1 VARRIGILGGSFDPI
16 HLGHLRSAE
25 EVREAFALDALAFVP
40 TNRPPHKPDRRLA
53 DGRQRLAMVELAV
66 GGNPAFYASSL
77 EVDRGGISYSIDT
90 LEALAAIDRN
100 AELFFIVG
108 VDAFG
113 EMQTW
118 KDATRL
124 FGLANVVVTNRPP
137 HAAGTS
143 IEHLPVA
150 AQQAF
155 CYDPAT
161 LSYRHRSGTR
171 LHFHSITA
179 LDISATALRERVR
192 RGQSIRYLVPP
203 DVERYIGEHGLY
215 RSGESVG

>member
-16 HLGHLRSAE
+16 HLGHLRCAE
-25 EVREAFALDALAFVP
+25 EVREALALDAVAFVP
-40 TNRPPHKPDRRLA
+40 ANRPPHKPDRRLA
-53 DGRQRLAMVELAV
+53 DGRQRLAMAALAV
-66 GGNPAFYASSL
+66 AGNPAFYASSL
-77 EVDRGGISYSIDT
+77 EIDRGGISYSIDT
-90 LEALAAIDRN
+90 LEALAASERD
-100 AELFFIVG
+100 AELFFVVG

-118 KDATRL
+118 KDAARL
-124 FGLANVVVTNRPP
+124 FGLASVVVTNRPP
-137 HAAGTS
+137 HTAGSS

-155 CYDPAT
+155 CYDPGT
-161 LSYRHRSGTR
+161 LSYLHRSGTR
-171 LHFHSITA
+171 LYFHSITA

-203 DVERYIGEHGLY
+203 GVEQYILEHALY
-215 RSGESVG
+215 RSGESIA

>member
-16 HLGHLRSAE
+16 HLGHLRCAE
-25 EVREAFALDALAFVP
+25 EVREAFGLDAVAFVP
-40 TNRPPHKPDRRLA
+40 ANRPPHKPDRRLA
-53 DGRQRLAMVELAV
+53 DGSQRLAMVKLAV
-66 GGNPAFYASSL
+66 AGNPAFYASSL
-77 EVDRGGISYSIDT
+77 EIDRGGISYSIDT
-90 LEALAAIDRN
+90 LEALAAIERD

-118 KDATRL
+118 KDVARL
-124 FGLANVVVTNRPP
+124 FTLASVVVTNRPP
-137 HAAGTS
+137 HTAQTS

-150 AQQAF
+150 AREAF
-155 CYDPAT
+155 CYDPPT

-171 LHFHSITA
+171 LHFHPITA

-192 RGQSIRYLVPP
+192 REQSIRYLVPP
-203 DVERYIGEHGLY
+203 DVEQYIREHGLY